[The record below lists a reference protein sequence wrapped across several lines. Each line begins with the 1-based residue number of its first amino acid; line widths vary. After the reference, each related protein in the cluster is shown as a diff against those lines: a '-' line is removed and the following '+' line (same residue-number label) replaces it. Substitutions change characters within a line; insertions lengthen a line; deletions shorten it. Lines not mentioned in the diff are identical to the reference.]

1 MLRFIDL
8 EGVMNSDAYAA
19 VDKALG
25 DILPDPAPNPLK
37 DAVTLQ
43 EADESWAH
51 QRMGKRNAEEM
62 MEDAKKQA
70 RTMMLLERRG
80 AEVNESNWKRY
91 HGSQEM

>member
-8 EGVMNSDAYAA
+8 EDVMNSDAYAA

-43 EADESWAH
+43 EADPSLSLIH
-51 QRMGKRNAEEM
+51 I
-62 MEDAKKQA
+62 
-70 RTMMLLERRG
+70 
-80 AEVNESNWKRY
+80 
-91 HGSQEM
+91 